1 MYHAFGAGRERAS
14 RFVIPARRFR
24 AQMWWLWKR
33 GYNVLSLEEYAA
45 HRREHRL
52 PPAKSVV
59 ITIDDGCLDAD
70 MVARPILEQLGFPA
84 TLFLIT
90 SRPREGAHGDSG
102 LDERPVI
109 DLARARAL
117 PGRAIRFGAH
127 TRTHPDLAE
136 IEGTALEEE
145 IRGSKDDL
153 EQALG
158 KPVTTFAY
166 PYGSVTPSA
175 REVVRAAGFS
185 VACGVQPGRNRPAT
199 DPFDLRRIEIR
210 GTYGLLRFAAAL
222 LLGGPVAPGRLLA
235 RR

>member
-1 MYHAFGAGRERAS
+1 MYHAFGTGRERAS
-14 RFVIPARRFR
+14 RYVIPARRFR
-24 AQMWWLWKR
+24 AQMWWLRKR
-33 GYNVLSLEEYAA
+33 RYNVLSLEEYAA
-45 HRREHRL
+45 HRREHRF

-59 ITIDDGCLDAD
+59 ITIDDGYLDTD
-70 MVARPILEQLGFPA
+70 TVARPILQQLGFPA

-109 DLARARAL
+109 DLARAGAL
-117 PGRAIRFGAH
+117 PGHAIRLGAH
-127 TRTHPDLAE
+127 TRTHPDLAD
-136 IEGTALEEE
+136 IDGTALKDE
-145 IRGSKDDL
+145 IQGSKDDL

-166 PYGSVTPSA
+166 PYGSVTPAA

-185 VACGVQPGRNRPAT
+185 VACGVQPGRNRPVT

-222 LLGGPVAPGRLLA
+222 LLGGPIAPDGLRV